1 MTDPMTDSMADS
13 MTDTATSDN
22 NPLGLATEG
31 PLRLNLNQQ
40 RFAGHGRIE
49 LLRRIGETG
58 SISRAAKAMGM
69 SYKQAWDAVD
79 AMNNLAE
86 QPLVR
91 RQAGGRHG
99 GGTAV
104 TDAGHQLIRVFE
116 AADREH
122 RLFLERLSR
131 SVQDF
136 DHFHNLLGAIN
147 MKVSAR
153 NNLRGTVAEIKS
165 GAVNSEVTLD
175 VNGTP
180 LVAMITNESVAT
192 LGLAVGAEAF
202 ALIKASFVMLATE
215 DGGLRT
221 SARNRLCGS
230 IERITTGAVNTEVV
244 LALAGG
250 ARLTA
255 MITKDSAQALA
266 LAEGGR
272 ACALIKAPHVILA
285 VQD

>member
-1 MTDPMTDSMADS
+1 MSDSKQAAPKD
-13 MTDTATSDN
+13 ANTSPSGQIETSLN
-22 NPLGLATEG
+22 TSG
-31 PLRLNLNQQ
+31 PLRLEIGQR
-40 RFAGHGRIE
+40 RFAGHGRID

-86 QPLVR
+86 HPLVR

-99 GGTAV
+99 GGTEL
-104 TDAGHQLIRVFE
+104 TDAGRRLIQVFE
-116 AADREH
+116 AAEREH
-122 RLFLERLSR
+122 RRFLERLSQ

-136 DHFHNLLGAIN
+136 DHFHNLLGAMN

-153 NNLRGTVAEIKS
+153 NNLRGIVSEIKS

-175 VNGTP
+175 IKGTP
-180 LVAMITNESVAT
+180 LVAIITNESVTT
-192 LGLAVGAEAF
+192 LGLAVGREAF

-221 SARNRLCGS
+221 SARNRLCGA
-230 IERITTGAVNTEVV
+230 IERLTTGAVNTEVV
-244 LALAGG
+244 LAMDGG
-250 ARLTA
+250 SRLTA
-255 MITKDSAQALA
+255 MITNESARELELA
-266 LAEGGR
+266 DGAR

-285 VQD
+285 VRD

>member
-1 MTDPMTDSMADS
+1 MPLDPSEPIEPGLE
-13 MTDTATSDN
+13 TS
-22 NPLGLATEG
+22 GL
-31 PLRLNLNQQ
+31 LRLNIHQQ

-79 AMNNLAE
+79 AMNNLTE
-86 QPLVR
+86 HPLVR

-99 GGTAV
+99 GGTEL
-104 TDAGHQLIRVFE
+104 TDAGRRLIHVFE
-116 AADREH
+116 AAEREH
-122 RLFLERLSR
+122 RRFLTRLSQ
-131 SVQDF
+131 SIQDF
-136 DHFHNLLGAIN
+136 DHFHHLIGAIN

-153 NNLRGTVAEIKS
+153 NNLRGVVSAIKA
-165 GAVNSEVTLD
+165 GAVNTEITLD
-175 VNGTP
+175 INGVP
-180 LVAMITNESVAT
+180 LVAMITNDSVAS
-192 LGLAVGAEAF
+192 LGLKPGVEAF
-202 ALIKASFVMLATE
+202 ALIKASFVILATE

-221 SARNRLCGS
+221 SARNRLCGA

-244 LALAGG
+244 LTLDGG

-255 MITKDSAQALA
+255 MITNDSAHELG
-266 LAEGGR
+266 LAEGQR